1 MSWDFWFLTI
11 GSVGNHSGWWFNDD
25 YGINWIEFD
34 SDVKSPNC
42 QVCHKAWNWVK
53 WNWACNYE
61 IGWLSMLNTCLIDDW
76 LDQFD

>member
-11 GSVGNHSGWWFNDD
+11 GSVGNHSGWWFNVDC
-25 YGINWIEFD
+25 GINWIEFD
-34 SDVKSPNC
+34 LDEKSPNC
-42 QVCHKAWNWVK
+42 QVCHETLNWEK

>member
-11 GSVGNHSGWWFNDD
+11 GSVGNHSGWWFNVDC
-25 YGINWIEFD
+25 GINWIEFD
-34 SDVKSPNC
+34 LDEKSPNC
-42 QVCHKAWNWVK
+42 QVCHETWNWVK